1 MNKINKIFIHHS
13 ASEWGTANI
22 IRQWHLDKGWR
33 NCGYHFIILN
43 GILTYDDYK
52 NNRIFDSMIG
62 QIEVG
67 RPINADPWLDANEQ
81 GAHAYG
87 YNDDSI
93 GICLIHDE
101 KPYKPEMINSLH
113 KIVLDL
119 MNKFDINVE
128 NVLGHYEVET
138 GKPHCPSID
147 MNKFRFGL
155 KMLIDAKRVSN
166 KLKDNKIE

>member
-1 MNKINKIFIHHS
+1 
-13 ASEWGTANI
+13 
-22 IRQWHLDKGWR
+22 
-33 NCGYHFIILN
+33 
-43 GILTYDDYK
+43 
-52 NNRIFDSMIG
+52 
-62 QIEVG
+62 
-67 RPINADPWLDANEQ
+67 
-81 GAHAYG
+81 
-87 YNDDSI
+87 
-93 GICLIHDE
+93 
-101 KPYKPEMINSLH
+101 
-113 KIVLDL
+113 